1 MHPERAIDL
10 LKSATVLYPQS
21 SQAWISLARTYQ
33 TLNDW
38 ENAFEAWRT
47 ILKLSLDKDVR
58 PLAEASILACNDE
71 RIIAKLILAEKQAAQ
86 GSFEEAIGNLV
97 KLTNLKPSPRILGR
111 VRERY
116 YQYLVSEV
124 TTKLSNTSV
133 SEGWKSIAIT
143 TFGSETESDRFSLRD
158 RLCHT
163 FANKGGIKTKVLSL
177 SQNGLSLLQKGKFS
191 ALSDAD
197 SAVLTK
203 ANVDAVVFGVFGDK
217 LSIYV
222 LDTKSKETSP
232 VTIARRMGYVP
243 GLPNCR
249 ETWALLPK
257 KLSSNHNLRV
267 ELWTEKVK
275 YAIGDKLSFHV
286 RSNKECYLTLIDL
299 QTSGGLYILYPNPF
313 QKGNYIPAD
322 RICTIPSLKTK
333 DSFTITVD
341 GPKGVEGVKAIVSLK
356 PLNLGKWALANR
368 FVVART
374 PELQKDLCKTIM
386 DAVRQLNGDEWD
398 VAMWTIQ
405 VTE

>member
-1 MHPERAIDL
+1 
-10 LKSATVLYPQS
+10 
-21 SQAWISLARTYQ
+21 
-33 TLNDW
+33 
-38 ENAFEAWRT
+38 
-47 ILKLSLDKDVR
+47 
-58 PLAEASILACNDE
+58 
-71 RIIAKLILAEKQAAQ
+71 
-86 GSFEEAIGNLV
+86 
-97 KLTNLKPSPRILGR
+97 
-111 VRERY
+111 
-116 YQYLVSEV
+116 
-124 TTKLSNTSV
+124 
-133 SEGWKSIAIT
+133 
-143 TFGSETESDRFSLRD
+143 
-158 RLCHT
+158 
-163 FANKGGIKTKVLSL
+163 
-177 SQNGLSLLQKGKFS
+177 
-191 ALSDAD
+191 
-197 SAVLTK
+197 
-203 ANVDAVVFGVFGDK
+203 
-217 LSIYV
+217 
-222 LDTKSKETSP
+222 
-232 VTIARRMGYVP
+232 
-243 GLPNCR
+243 
-249 ETWALLPK
+249 
-257 KLSSNHNLRV
+257 V